1 MKERSLSFWAM
12 LLFTVMVAGFLILPV
27 GLSIMAGLTKNYFIG
42 ISSGLTMEWVI
53 KVWTE
58 YQPSIWHSIALSLAC
73 LATTLLLGIP
83 AAYALSKYDGVLAR
97 AMEEIMMLPVAIPG
111 IATAL
116 ALIISYGA
124 IGNFRTSWSFI
135 LVGHVLFT
143 LPFMVRSILAV
154 IQSVDIHTLEEGARS
169 LGANFTQRFFKVV
182 LPNCR
187 SGIIS
192 GSLMVL
198 TLSIGEFNMT
208 LLLHTP
214 FTPTLPVGLAD
225 AYASLRIEVGS
236 AYTII
241 FFLIIIP
248 LLLALQLANKSTRPK

>member
-12 LLFTVMVAGFLILPV
+12 LLFTVMVAGFLILPI

-42 ISSGLTMEWVI
+42 VSSGLTMEWVI

-73 LATTLLLGIP
+73 LATTLILGIP

-97 AMEEIMMLPVAIPG
+97 AMEEIMMLPIAIPG

-154 IQSVDIHTLEEGARS
+154 IQSVDVHT
-169 LGANFTQRFFKVV
+169 FKVV

-248 LLLALQLANKSTRPK
+248 LLLALQLANKSTRPT